1 MDEKNTD
8 KKIKEILKYVFL
20 ALSIL
25 GFLVAL
31 FLIFTQIS
39 FLDAQKVNL
48 YLVIPAV
55 VFLVPY
61 LSLSLYEVKSVASKM
76 EVVPRFLRDVVDSV
90 ESGTDI
96 VSSIRNSV
104 KNQYGVL
111 NEDIKKLSNQLSWGV
126 DFEQA
131 LLNFADNVGSK
142 DLKRD
147 LRLVI
152 EARRVGGHVEKILRE
167 LSLKITTELLRT
179 KERTSNLASNT
190 FTGYISFLIFLGII
204 ILVYNNLFVGLGAQV
219 DPTSELAQSIP
230 TETGELSRGDRIL
243 NLYLTLFILLTYELA
258 ILSGFLFG
266 LMQENNLIAGAPH
279 VVLLVVMSF
288 IGFFFFI

>member
-1 MDEKNTD
+1 MENKNND
-8 KKIKEILKYVFL
+8 KKIREYIKYLFL
-20 ALSIL
+20 ALSII

-31 FLIFTQIS
+31 FLIFSQIS
-39 FLDAQKVNL
+39 ILDAQTVNL

-90 ESGTDI
+90 ESGTDL

-131 LLNFADNVGSK
+131 LLNFADNIGSK

-152 EARRVGGHVEKILRE
+152 EARKVGGHVEKILRE

-219 DPTSELAQSIP
+219 DPTSELAQTIP
-230 TETGELSRGDRIL
+230 VEGGEVSRSDRIL
-243 NLYLTLFILLTYELA
+243 NL
-258 ILSGFLFG
+258 
-266 LMQENNLIAGAPH
+266 
-279 VVLLVVMSF
+279 
-288 IGFFFFI
+288 

>member
-1 MDEKNTD
+1 MDNSD
-8 KKIKEILKYVFL
+8 QFFKKILKYTFL
-20 ALSIL
+20 GLTII
-25 GFLVAL
+25 GFLVSL
-31 FLIFTQIS
+31 FLIFSDLTNIS
-39 FLDAQKVNL
+39 AQRVNI
-48 YLVIPAV
+48 YLVIPAIM
-55 VFLVPY
+55 FLVPY
-61 LSLSLYEVKSVASKM
+61 LSLSLYEVKSVASKL
-76 EVVPRFLRDVVDSV
+76 EIVPRFFRDVVDSV
-90 ESGTDI
+90 ESGTDL
-96 VSSIRNSV
+96 VSSIRSSV

-111 NEDIKKLSNQLSWGV
+111 NQDIKKLSNQLSWGV

-142 DLKRD
+142 ELKRD

-152 EARRVGGHVEKILRE
+152 EARKVGGHVEKILRE
-167 LSLKITTELLRT
+167 LSQKITTDLLRT

-204 ILVYNNLFVGLGAQV
+204 ILVYNNLFLGLGAQIGGSDAGISV
-219 DPTSELAQSIP
+219 P
-230 TETGELSRGDRIL
+230 TEVTNQGDQVL

-279 VVLLVVMSF
+279 VVMLVLMSF